1 MILIPNIESFFNKSN
16 FVIFAGCSDEGVR
29 ETIKSI
35 KKKYV
40 DDAFADLDYFEM
52 FGDEFDNEIF
62 SSYILSPP
70 MISEKKMIVIK
81 NGIRLSL
88 NQMRNINEL
97 AKDTLSNIILLIV
110 ITDRSQLQ
118 WEIISRVEAGFDDAV
133 IIKTKT
139 KETLNINDVK
149 SKSIEFGLSLTM
161 SGIRKIMEISD
172 SNRYVI
178 DNILT
183 TGWMTNDDSAFEQ
196 MLSDE
201 YAFETSPAM
210 YLDFLNLFVE
220 KNKQKCFIMYRK
232 LTKWNIISI
241 DGLIGLIMNRLEKI
255 RKTVTFYKPYSN
267 QIKSENWNISEID
280 KTYFLFYNVLRKF
293 RTINKKYAALY
304 FEQVLLYVLNH

>member
-1 MILIPNIESFFNKSN
+1 MILVPNIDSFFNKSN
-16 FVIFAGCSDEGVR
+16 FIIFAGCSDDGIR
-29 ETIKSI
+29 DTIKSI
-35 KKKYV
+35 KKRYV
-40 DDAFADLDYFEM
+40 DDAFKDLDYFEM

-81 NGIRLSL
+81 NGIRLSHS
-88 NQMRNINEL
+88 QMRSINEL
-97 AKDTLSNIILLIV
+97 AKDTDNNIILIIV
-110 ITDRSQLQ
+110 ITDRSKLQ
-118 WEIISRVEAGFDDAV
+118 WEIISRVESGFSDAL
-133 IIKTKT
+133 IIKTKA
-139 KETLNINDVK
+139 KETLSINDIK
-149 SKSIEFGLSLTM
+149 TKSIELGLSLTN
-161 SGIRKIMEISD
+161 SGISKIMEISD

-183 TGWMTNDDSAFEQ
+183 TGWMTNDDTVFEQ

-210 YLDFLNLFVE
+210 YLDFLNLFME
-220 KNKQKCFIMYRK
+220 KNKRKCFIMYRK

-241 DGLIGLIMNRLEKI
+241 DGLISLIMNRLEKI
-255 RKTVTFYKPYSN
+255 KKAITFGNSYKN
-267 QIKSENWNISEID
+267 QIKNKNWSISEID

-304 FEQVLLYVLNH
+304 FEQVLLYVLNN

>member
-1 MILIPNIESFFNKSN
+1 MILIPNIDSFFSKSN
-16 FVIFAGCSDEGVR
+16 FIVFAGCSDEGIR

-40 DDAFADLDYFEM
+40 DDAFKDLDYFEM

-81 NGIRLSL
+81 NGIRLSVS
-88 NQMRNINEL
+88 QMRSINEL
-97 AKDTLSNIILLIV
+97 AKDTDNNIILIIV
-110 ITDRSQLQ
+110 ITDRSKLQ
-118 WEIISRVEAGFDDAV
+118 WEIISRVESGFSDAV
-133 IIKTKT
+133 IIKTRA
-139 KETLNINDVK
+139 KETLSINDVK
-149 SKSIEFGLSLTM
+149 TKSIELGLSLTN
-161 SGIRKIMEISD
+161 SGISKIMEISD

-178 DNILT
+178 DNILI
-183 TGWMTNDDSAFEQ
+183 TGWMTNDDVVFEQ
-196 MLSDE
+196 MLSDK

-210 YLDFLNLFVE
+210 YLDFLNLFME
-220 KNKQKCFIMYRK
+220 KNKKKCFTMYRK

-241 DGLIGLIMNRLEKI
+241 DGLVGLIMNRLEKI
-255 RKTVTFYKPYSN
+255 KKAITFGNSSSN
-267 QIKSENWNISEID
+267 QMKNGNWNISEID